1 LNSDIQI
8 FEAEDAWV
16 DIDHGSWQRLSP
28 LLDEALDL
36 PAERRTQWLAEL
48 RRRDP
53 ELADEVEAL
62 LDEARAVGD
71 ERFLEHTPEAPE
83 RATLAGQTIGA
94 YTLEAPLGHGG
105 MGSVWLARRS
115 DGRYEG
121 KVAIKFLNA
130 ALVGRT
136 GEERFRREGSIL
148 ARLAHPNIARLIDA
162 GVSATG
168 QPYLVLE
175 LVDGERIDQYCDDQR
190 FDVAARLKLFLD
202 VLAAVAHAHAHLV
215 VHRDLKPSN
224 VLVTNDGTVK
234 LLDFGIAK
242 LLQDELH
249 PSEATE
255 LTREAGRAMTP
266 EYAAPEQLLGLPITT
281 ATDVYALGVLLY
293 VLLGGQH
300 PAGGGTHSSV
310 ELIKAIVETSPA
322 RLSEAVTSA
331 KTLDAQALQDNAAKR
346 AATPERLAGVLRGDL
361 DNIVGKA
368 LKKNPAERYASVTAF
383 ADDIRSYLD
392 HEPVSARADSLAY
405 RTAKFVRRNRIPV
418 ALASLAALALLAGLA
433 GTITQAQRAT
443 AQAQVA
449 EAERSRADE
458 QARVATKQR
467 DFALRELSR
476 AASVNEFNTFLLS
489 DAAPSG
495 KPFTAGELLA
505 RAEALVQRQPA
516 GADVNRTDMLMSIG
530 RQYRIMDHENDAL
543 RLLTQAYDVSRTQ
556 ADLTTHA
563 RAACY
568 LAAALSRGGSGGGER
583 AEALFREGMSLLPDE
598 PQYALDRIQCLQDGT
613 IVANESYRAEEGLA
627 RARQA
632 QAILPQLLYRSAALE
647 VSVLM
652 DLAESSRIA
661 GRYGPAIAAFEQA
674 YARTIELGRENTE
687 NAGTMYNNWAL
698 VLADTGQTLQAEA
711 LFRRAMRISS
721 ADGTE
726 KNVSPMEL
734 SNLAT
739 ILIELGR
746 IDEAQR
752 YADKAYERARA
763 EGDEVIARFALGAR
777 GRVFRARGQYAQ
789 GMQTLSELE
798 RQFHRAYP
806 PECGCFGTIASE
818 RGLLAAAHGDRERAI
833 AEMDKAIAIAEGD
846 KRRPDVL
853 PRILTRRAEI
863 QLALGR
869 PAAALADAERSI
881 RVNVDVT
888 TPNGHS
894 SILGLAYLVEGRAL
908 LASGPSLDAAQALTS
923 AVEHL
928 RPTLGL
934 DHAQTRLA
942 ERLLTQ
948 AGAGKHS

>member
-1 LNSDIQI
+1 MN
-8 FEAEDAWV
+8 
-16 DIDHGSWQRLSP
+16 IDHASWQRLSP

-36 PAERRTQWLAEL
+36 PAEQRTQWLVEL
-48 RRRDP
+48 RGRDP
-53 ELADEVEAL
+53 ELAEEVEAL
-62 LDEARAVGD
+62 LDEARAIGD
-71 ERFLEHTPEAPE
+71 ERFLEHTPEGPE

-115 DGRYEG
+115 DGRFEG

-148 ARLAHPNIARLIDA
+148 ARLTHPNIARLIDA

-175 LVDGERIDQYCDDQR
+175 LVDGKPIDQYCDDQR

-266 EYAAPEQLLGLPITT
+266 EYAAPEQLLGLPVTT

-300 PAGGGTHSSV
+300 PAGGSTRSSADLV
-310 ELIKAIVETSPA
+310 KAIVETSPT

-331 KTLDAQALQDNAAKR
+331 KTLDGQALLDNAAKR
-346 AATPERLAGVLRGDL
+346 AATPERLAGVLRGDV

-368 LKKNPAERYASVTAF
+368 LKKNPTERYASVTAF
-383 ADDIRSYLD
+383 ADDIRRYLD
-392 HEPVSARADSLAY
+392 HEPVSARADSLTY
-405 RTAKFVRRNRIPV
+405 RATKFVRRNRIPV
-418 ALASLAALALLAGLA
+418 ALASAAVLALLAGLA
-433 GTITQAQRAT
+433 GTIIEAQRAT
-443 AQAQVA
+443 QQARVA
-449 EAERSRADE
+449 EAERTRADE

-476 AASVNEFNTFLLS
+476 AASVNEFNQFLLS

-543 RLLTQAYDVSRTQ
+543 RVLTQAYDIARMQT
-556 ADLTTHA
+556 DLTTHA

-568 LAAALSRGGSGGGER
+568 LAAALSGGTGGGER

-598 PQYALDRIQCLQDGT
+598 PQYALDRIQCLSDGS
-613 IVANESYRAEEGLA
+613 IVARDDYRTDEGLA
-627 RARQA
+627 RTQQA
-632 QAILPQLLYRSAALE
+632 LALLPQLRYRSAALE
-647 VSVLM
+647 LNMLM
-652 DLAESSRIA
+652 DLAEAYRVA
-661 GRYGPAIAAFEQA
+661 GQYGPAIAAFEQA
-674 YARTIELGRENTE
+674 YARTVELGRENTE
-687 NAGTMYNNWAL
+687 NAGTLYNNWAL
-698 VLADTGQTLQAEA
+698 ALADTGQTLQAEA

-752 YADKAYERARA
+752 YADQAYERARA
-763 EGDEVIARFALGAR
+763 DGDEVIARYALGAR

-798 RQFHRAYP
+798 QEFHRAYP
-806 PECGCFGTIASE
+806 PECACFGTIASE

-863 QLALGR
+863 ELALGR

-908 LASGPSLDAAQALTS
+908 LASGASPDAAQALSS

-928 RPTLGL
+928 RPTLGPE
-934 DHAQTRLA
+934 HPQTRLA